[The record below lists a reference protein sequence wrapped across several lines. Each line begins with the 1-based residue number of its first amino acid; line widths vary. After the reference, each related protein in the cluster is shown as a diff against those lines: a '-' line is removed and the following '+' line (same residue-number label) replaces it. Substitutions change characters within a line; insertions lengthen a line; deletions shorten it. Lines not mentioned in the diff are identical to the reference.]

1 MKNKILK
8 IRKLLITTVLLIVI
22 IGIPCISIGRAHTS
36 SHSSSRSISHSVK
49 SSTPKTT
56 TKSTSSSVKSS
67 TPKTSTTKSSTT
79 GKTYTTTK
87 STSSNRTT
95 VKHNTVKPRQN
106 TGGTT
111 IINNNP
117 TYYSSY
123 STGYSY
129 PITNSIFQYYM
140 LNEIFKDKESV
151 TEKDIV
157 KALEEKGYSKEE
169 VDQILDEAKQ
179 EENINKS
186 FYDGWKWYNWTIFAI
201 IILASIGIIIW
212 IIWLLMEF

>member
-67 TPKTSTTKSSTT
+67 TPKTSTTKSSST

-87 STSSNRTT
+87 DTSSSRTT
-95 VKHNTVKPRQN
+95 IKHETVKPKEN
-106 TGGTT
+106 ADGTT
-111 IINNNP
+111 IINSNP
-117 TYYSSY
+117 TYYNNY
-123 STGYSY
+123 STGRSYS
-129 PITNSIFQYYM
+129 ITNSIFQYYM
-140 LNEIFKDKESV
+140 LSEIFKDKDQV
-151 TEKDIV
+151 TEQDIV
-157 KALEEKGYSKEE
+157 KALEEKGYTKEE

-179 EENINKS
+179 EEKINKP
-186 FYDGWKWYNWTIFAI
+186 FYDGWKWYDWTIFAI

>member
-8 IRKLLITTVLLIVI
+8 IRKLLITTVLLIAI
-22 IGIPCISIGRAHTS
+22 IGIPCISNGRAHTS

-49 SSTPKTT
+49 SSTPKTS

-67 TPKTSTTKSSTT
+67 TPKTSTTKSSST

-87 STSSNRTT
+87 DTSSSRTT
-95 VKHNTVKPRQN
+95 IKHETVKPKEN
-106 TGGTT
+106 AGGTT
-111 IINNNP
+111 IINSNP
-117 TYYSSY
+117 TYYNNY
-123 STGYSY
+123 STGRSYS
-129 PITNSIFQYYM
+129 ITNSIFQYYM

-179 EENINKS
+179 EENINKP

>member
-8 IRKLLITTVLLIVI
+8 IRKLLITTVLLIAI

-49 SSTPKTT
+49 SSTPKT
-56 TKSTSSSVKSS
+56 
-67 TPKTSTTKSSTT
+67 STTKSSST

-87 STSSNRTT
+87 DTSSSRTT
-95 VKHNTVKPRQN
+95 IKHETVKPKEN
-106 TGGTT
+106 AGGTT
-111 IINNNP
+111 IINSNP
-117 TYYSSY
+117 TYYNNY
-123 STGYSY
+123 STGRSYS
-129 PITNSIFQYYM
+129 ITNSIFQYYM

-179 EENINKS
+179 EENINKP

>member
-8 IRKLLITTVLLIVI
+8 IRKLLITTVLLIAI

-49 SSTPKTT
+49 SSTPKTS

-67 TPKTSTTKSSTT
+67 TPKTSTTKSSST

-87 STSSNRTT
+87 DTSSSRTT
-95 VKHNTVKPRQN
+95 IKHETVKPKEDA
-106 TGGTT
+106 GGTT
-111 IINNNP
+111 IINSNP
-117 TYYSSY
+117 TYYNNY
-123 STGYSY
+123 STGRSYS
-129 PITNSIFQYYM
+129 ITNSIFQYYM

-179 EENINKS
+179 EENINKP

>member
-49 SSTPKTT
+49 SSTPK
-56 TKSTSSSVKSS
+56 
-67 TPKTSTTKSSTT
+67 
-79 GKTYTTTK
+79 TTTK

>member
-8 IRKLLITTVLLIVI
+8 IRKLLITTVLLIAI

-49 SSTPKTT
+49 SSTPKTS

-67 TPKTSTTKSSTT
+67 TPKTSTTKSSST

-87 STSSNRTT
+87 DTSSSRTT
-95 VKHNTVKPRQN
+95 IKHETVKPKEN
-106 TGGTT
+106 AGGTT
-111 IINNNP
+111 IINSNP
-117 TYYSSY
+117 TYYNNY
-123 STGYSY
+123 STGRSYS
-129 PITNSIFQYYM
+129 ITNSIFQYYM

-179 EENINKS
+179 EENINKP